1 MPNLLKRIL
10 VGRPLPTAAAPD
22 QRLGKPTALAVF
34 SSDALSSSAYA
45 TEEILLALAAAGSAS
60 YWVSLPIALAISG
73 LLVILT
79 ISYRQTIHA
88 YPSGGGAYIVARS
101 NLGDT
106 AGLVAGA
113 ALLIDYVLTVAVSV
127 AAGIAAVTSAL
138 PGLHPWRVE
147 LCLLAVIGIT
157 VANLRGVK
165 ESGRLF
171 ALPTYGFIVM
181 GIFLIAAGLFRYLVV
196 GAGAAPAS
204 PPAAGGAIM
213 ASLEPLAAFLIL
225 RAFASGCAALTGV
238 EAISNGIPA
247 FRPPES
253 ENASTTL
260 SWMSGI
266 LMVLFLGITA
276 LAYLYG
282 VAPRPEQTV
291 VSQIGRTVFGEGVL
305 YYALQASTM
314 LILILAANTSYAD
327 FPRLASILGRDRF
340 LPRQFANQGDRLVFS
355 NGVLVL
361 AGLASL
367 LLVLFRG
374 ETHAL
379 IPLYAVGVFLSFTL
393 SQTGMVAHWFVL
405 RGDGWVHRALVNG
418 VGAAATAVAL
428 GVLVY
433 TKFTHGAWIV
443 VVLIPIQVCVFF
455 KIRRHYL
462 RFSEAMQLR
471 QFEVPER
478 VTQRVLVLVGSV
490 DRGVVNALTYARSL
504 SPEAEAVH
512 VSLDAKAAEGLK
524 ARWPLWAGEFPLT
537 ILESPYRSLIQPLRE
552 YIDEVQKKSGADYI
566 TLVIPEF
573 VPGKWWH
580 HLLHNQSALLIKWA
594 FLFRQG
600 TVVLNV
606 PYHLKD

>member
-1 MPNLLKRIL
+1 MATLLKRIL
-10 VGRPLPTAAAPD
+10 VGRPLPTHEAAH

-34 SSDALSSSAYA
+34 SSDALSYSAYA
-45 TEEILLALAAAGSAS
+45 TEEILHVLVTAGMAIF
-60 YWVSLPIALAISG
+60 WLSLPIAMAISV
-73 LLVILT
+73 LLLILT

-101 NLGDT
+101 NLGDLP
-106 AGLVAGA
+106 GLVAGA
-113 ALLIDYVLTVAVSV
+113 ALLIDYVLTVSVSV

-138 PGLHPWRVE
+138 PGLLSWKVE
-147 LCLLAVIGIT
+147 LCLFAVLGIT

-171 ALPTYGFIVM
+171 AGPTYGFIAM
-181 GIFLIAAGLFRYLVV
+181 GLLLIVAGFLRCLVS
-196 GAGAAPAS
+196 GAPEPAAAPA
-204 PPAAGGAIM
+204 ATA
-213 ASLEPLAAFLIL
+213 LQPLTAFLVL

-253 ENASTTL
+253 DNAATTL

-266 LMVLFLGITA
+266 LMTLFLGITA

-282 VAPRPEQTV
+282 VSPQEHETV
-291 VSQIGRTVFGEGVL
+291 VSQVGRAVFGHTPL
-305 YYALQASTM
+305 YFLLQFFTM

-327 FPRLASILGRDRF
+327 FPRLSSILARDRF

-367 LLVLFRG
+367 LLILFRG

-393 SQTGMVAHWFVL
+393 SQAGMVAHWWAL

-418 VGAAATAVAL
+418 VGAAATGVAL
-428 GVLVY
+428 GVLVW
-433 TKFTHGAWIV
+433 TKFRDGAWIV
-443 VVLIPIQVCVFF
+443 VVLIPTGVWLFH
-455 KIRRHYL
+455 KIHRHYGET
-462 RFSEAMQLR
+462 REALQLR

-478 VTQRVLVLVGSV
+478 VTQKVLVLVSSI
-490 DRGVVNALTYARSL
+490 DRGAVNALTFARSL
-504 SPEAEAVH
+504 SSDAEAVH
-512 VSLDAKAAEGLK
+512 VNLDGTAAEELK
-524 ARWPLWAGEFPLT
+524 GRWALWAGDFPLT
-537 ILESPYRSLIQPLRE
+537 VLDSPYRSLTGPLRD
-552 YIDEVQKKSGADYI
+552 YVDDVQKKNGVDYI

-580 HLLHNQSALLIKWA
+580 HLLHNQSALLIKAA
-594 FLFRQG
+594 FLFRKG
-600 TVVLNV
+600 TIVLNV
-606 PYHLKD
+606 PYHLGG

>member
-10 VGRPLPTAAAPD
+10 VGAPLPTAAAPH
-22 QRLGKPTALAVF
+22 QRLGKPTALAIF

-45 TEEILLALAAAGSAS
+45 TEEILLALAAAGSAV

-79 ISYRQTIHA
+79 ISYWQTIHA

-101 NLGDT
+101 NLGDY
-106 AGLVAGA
+106 AGLTAGA
-113 ALLIDYVLTVAVSV
+113 ALLIDYVLTVSVSV
-127 AAGIAAVTSAL
+127 AAGVAAMTSVF
-138 PGLHPWRVE
+138 PGWLPWRVD
-147 LCLLAVIGIT
+147 LCVLAVAGIT

-171 ALPTYGFIVM
+171 AGPTYGFIGM
-181 GIFLIAAGLFRYLVV
+181 GFLLIAAGLFRYLVM
-196 GAGAAPAS
+196 GAGAGPAS
-204 PPAAGGAIM
+204 PPAAGGATTV
-213 ASLEPLAAFLIL
+213 SLDPLTAFLIL
-225 RAFASGCAALTGV
+225 RAFSSGCAALTGV

-282 VAPRPEQTV
+282 IAPRPEETV
-291 VSQIGRTVFGEGVL
+291 VSQIGRIVFGENVL
-305 YYALQASTM
+305 YYALQATTM

-367 LLVLFRG
+367 LLILFRG

-405 RGDGWVHRALVNG
+405 RGDGWALRALVNG
-418 VGAAATAVAL
+418 VGAAATSVAL

-443 VVLIPIQVCVFF
+443 VFLIPMQVWVFL

-462 RFSEAMQLR
+462 EVGEAMQLR

-478 VTQRVLVLVGSV
+478 VTQRVLVLVGGV
-490 DRGVVNALTYARSL
+490 DRGVFNALTYARSL
-504 SPEAEAVH
+504 SPEAEGVH
-512 VSLDAKAAEGLK
+512 VNVDAKATEGLK
-524 ARWPLWAGEFPLT
+524 ARWPLWAGEFPLV

-552 YIDEVQKKSGADYI
+552 YLDDVQKKSGADYI
-566 TLVIPEF
+566 TLVIPEL
-573 VPGKWWH
+573 VPGRWWH
-580 HLLHNQSALLIKWA
+580 HVLHNQSALLIKWA
-594 FLFRQG
+594 FLFRKG

-606 PYHLKD
+606 PYHLID